1 MKLVFFLQLFEHKSY
16 TYTYLLACM
25 KTKEAA
31 LIDPVIEMVPRDLK
45 LLNQLGLKLKYA
57 CELII
62 LYTYVT
68 WYTVING
75 YRCSSLC
82 NLNACVVLHVKVINC
97 FIELMGY
104 DGFVV

>member
-1 MKLVFFLQLFEHKSY
+1 
-16 TYTYLLACM
+16 M

-62 LYTYVT
+62 ILY
-68 WYTVING
+68 IP
-75 YRCSSLC
+75 
-82 NLNACVVLHVKVINC
+82 VLHVT
-97 FIELMGY
+97 
-104 DGFVV
+104 